1 MKYFRLNIH
10 NLESEHPTGVGGFFT
25 KEFTVRLFLSTVAM
39 MLGLTGA
46 AAACP
51 NFNLNA
57 GEAYNATGQQLY
69 TQRGFS
75 VVAGGDNYIWNCS
88 NVKPGTDTGAG
99 YFPSAPDFSFD
110 LSGMDRYTLAVSVVS
125 ECDAALL
132 INTAS
137 ANWYYDDDDNGNL
150 DPKISLTRPINGR
163 IDVWVGTFDGDL
175 CNAQLQL
182 ETFDR

>member
-1 MKYFRLNIH
+1 MRVFC
-10 NLESEHPTGVGGFFT
+10 SA
-25 KEFTVRLFLSTVAM
+25 FLVS
-39 MLGLTGA
+39 LGLSGA

-51 NFNLNA
+51 NFDLKA
-57 GEAYNATGQQLY
+57 AEAYRADGQQLY
-69 TQRGFS
+69 TPRSFT
-75 VVAGGDNYIWNCS
+75 VMAGGDNYIWNCS

-110 LSGMDRYTLAVSVVS
+110 LSGMDRYTLDVSVVS
-125 ECDAALL
+125 NCDAALL

-137 ANWYYDDDDNGNL
+137 ASWFYDDDDNGNL

-163 IDVWVGTFDGDL
+163 IDVWVGTYDGDL
-175 CNAQLQL
+175 CDAELQL